1 MERESFNVKTACGTT
16 IARRALAMGVA
27 VLVLAV
33 AFTWP
38 LARCGAGRG
47 IVYTAFERDAGGPRT
62 MVPGDHLQFL
72 YHLWLAQDTFAGR
85 TPLFT
90 NPYEFNEGDDA
101 PRRMVSTYY
110 LPFSAFSGVAASLT
124 GSRAAGWNFAIWMSL
139 WLTGLASWALARRFV
154 ASEWAAGALALVPV
168 AFPYAWVNLLSGS
181 PTGFALM
188 WVPLILWGLDRWAA
202 DASPAGAAWAGAA
215 VFFSSWCDTHVF
227 FFSVLAAP
235 AWTLF
240 AWFRRAGFRW
250 PTRREWAGRLK
261 AAWPLGVFALLVAL
275 QAWALGHGLKDSA
288 VASGRSTDEVA
299 LFSVPLSGLW
309 REGGLAKTYLG
320 LPALGCA
327 FLLAVLG
334 LSGLCRRGKRR
345 DAALLLALLA
355 GMTALAWL
363 ASGPAAPG
371 GCLLRRALVAAI
383 PPYAMIRQ
391 ADKIFCLM
399 PVLAMV
405 ACALGMRLLPTNTKR
420 WLRAAIVLLLA
431 TAVGITWARRH
442 VPGICLLD
450 AGQDAYAAVAAD
462 AAARG
467 TEPHAVALPLWPG
480 DSHLSS
486 VYQHDASLYRIR
498 MLNGY
503 RPTVRQKYREEI
515 FDPLESV
522 NLGNPSPD
530 QLDRLAACR
539 VDYLIYHADA
549 FPGNVSPFPT
559 GATLANLLSH
569 PRLELLA
576 RDKSVWSFRILPESP
591 SSNPSPQTLPVLF
604 PSRTWNWKNSLPRD
618 LPPPPGLATVS
629 GPSANSD
636 RWLHATS
643 AMTAPLTSRWVR
655 VTGPYD
661 WQWRYRARGQATL
674 EWTTRDIT
682 GAAAT
687 QTLSLDAPDWTWLT
701 LPATIPG
708 RPVVPSGEWELT
720 ADFRIL
726 DGEADMDT
734 VLLTAAPTSDFPP
747 PPGATITLPAIC
759 FYRSGYADPATGSVT
774 FLPANNPSDDIFE
787 ARNFW
792 LAPGP
797 HRIALDFDTPAPD
810 GTDLGTLTLQVG
822 TGPTAVSSTTPVRAG
837 APAELVLDVPDTRY
851 ARLSFRYARTAPVTL
866 GTVRFDHLE
875 PAP

>member
-27 VLVLAV
+27 VLALAV

-38 LARCGAGRG
+38 LARCGTGRG

-72 YHLWLAQDTFAGR
+72 YHLWLAQDTFAGC

-154 ASEWAAGALALVPV
+154 ASAWAAGALALVPV
-168 AFPYAWVNLLSGS
+168 AFPFAWVNLLSGS

-320 LPALGCA
+320 LPALGCVA
-327 FLLAVLG
+327 LFAMLG
-334 LSGLCRRGKRR
+334 LAGLCRRGKRR

-420 WLRAAIVLLLA
+420 CLRAAIVLLLA

-503 RPTVRQKYREEI
+503 RPTVRRPYLERI
-515 FDPLESV
+515 FLPLESA
-522 NLGNPSPD
+522 NLGWPSAE
-530 QLDRLAACR
+530 QLRLLRDCR
-539 VDYLIYHADA
+539 VGYILFHEDT
-549 FPGNVSPFPT
+549 FPEKAGSFPAGT
-559 GATLANLLSH
+559 ALANLLRH
-569 PRLELLA
+569 PRLQFLA
-576 RDKSVWSFRILPESP
+576 RDRGVWAFRILGPLEEPESP
-591 SSNPSPQTLPVLF
+591 DKPAFPSLPVLF
-604 PSRTWNWKNSLPRD
+604 PVRAWNWKNGI
-618 LPPPPGLATVS
+618 PPGTPGTEILR
-629 GPSANSD
+629 GPAASAD
-636 RWLHATS
+636 AWLH
-643 AMTAPLTSRWVR
+643 VR
-655 VTGPYD
+655 ESSSVVTGRCFRVAGPWD
-661 WQWRYRARGQATL
+661 WEWRFRARGHAKI
-674 EWTTRDIT
+674 EWTTRDDNAPTSTRTFDI
-682 GAAAT
+682 
-687 QTLSLDAPDWTWLT
+687 DVPDWTWYAVPAT
-701 LPATIPG
+701 LPANPDAE
-708 RPVVPSGEWELT
+708 PDAAHEFSP
-720 ADFRIL
+720 AFRL
-726 DGEADMDT
+726 LSGEADMDA
-734 VLLTAAPTSDFPP
+734 VLLTARSSFPP
-747 PPGATITLPAIC
+747 ASPGSAIDLPAVAFFRDGC
-759 FYRSGYADPATGSVT
+759 TDPADGSVT
-774 FLPANNPSDDIFE
+774 FTPDDTPAGEALHSDHLP
-787 ARNFW
+787 

-797 HRIALDFDTPAPD
+797 LRIRLDADTPAPD
-810 GTDLGTLTLQVG
+810 GTPLGTLSIRIG
-822 TGPTAVSSTTPVRAG
+822 NGPTAVFASCPVLAG
-837 APAELVLDVPDTRY
+837 APAELAPDVPDNRFF
-851 ARLSFRYARTAPVTL
+851 RLSFHYARTVPCTIRRI
-866 GTVRFDHLE
+866 RFE
-875 PAP
+875 RPAGD